1 MKFVLFILA
10 VCFCLIGCNL
20 KQTSGPVQVKKL
32 HPTLDAVITGA
43 LLPAPPPY
51 VRYSAEG
58 WIRKCLTNASKEGGV
73 PVTVCEVKK
82 VKDAFDSWNATC
94 SVNGVE
100 DLASLSGSTLTC
112 ICNALVQI
120 SFVSSVRV
128 GELQIFKP
136 RK

>member
-10 VCFCLIGCNL
+10 ACFCLMSCAS

-32 HPTLDAVITGA
+32 HLTLDAVITGA
-43 LLPAPPPY
+43 LLPAPPSY

-58 WIRKCLTNASKEGGV
+58 WIRKCLTNASKEKGV

-82 VKDAFDSWNATC
+82 VKDAFDTWNAVC
-94 SVNGVE
+94 SVDGVE

-136 RK
+136 HK